1 MQPFTAA
8 SRRCVSG
15 RTSTICRMT
24 LCTAGGITEMGVCRI
39 KEADIMTLEEIK
51 TSDKPMLIP
60 KDIAPILG
68 CDPYT
73 ISIKA
78 RDCPEQLGF
87 PICRMGSRTRIPRK
101 AFLKWLGEDNT

>member
-1 MQPFTAA
+1 MNTATA
-8 SRRCVSG
+8 PAVNAVKSG
-15 RTSTICRMT
+15 TSAYI
-24 LCTAGGITEMGVCRI
+24 TATKNTSAHCADR
-39 KEADIMTLEEIK
+39 KEVTSMTLEEIK
-51 TSDKPMLIP
+51 ASDKAVLIP

-87 PICRMGSRTRIPRK
+87 PVCRIGCRTKIPRK
-101 AFLKWLGEDNT
+101 AFLKWLGEDENETKNG

>member
-1 MQPFTAA
+1 
-8 SRRCVSG
+8 
-15 RTSTICRMT
+15 
-24 LCTAGGITEMGVCRI
+24 
-39 KEADIMTLEEIK
+39 MTLEEIK
-51 TSDKPMLIP
+51 ASDKAVLIP

-87 PICRMGSRTRIPRK
+87 PVCRIGCRTKIPRK
-101 AFLKWLGEDNT
+101 AFLKWLGELGENENETKNG